1 MGAKIT
7 SENNTPKDMPL
18 WQKISLIVLF
28 FGPLLS
34 GVLGRAFKGRPIYN
48 GEEFETLLCA
58 GARAAQ
64 GETMYP
70 PGKAFS
76 CAQYDTL
83 SSYLYIPWPAQGLH
97 GLVSMFGAPIV
108 TGIYAVLFFAAIFAA
123 IWIPIFRRVPYASVM
138 SRVPF
143 AGMLTGSIV
152 LWGNIAG
159 LVYGVIAL
167 VALIAHR
174 APLVFVTVIGI
185 SGSLKQVWLC
195 LLAVVLFLPRPW
207 WQRLSL
213 FSLGAVIGLLPTY
226 LFVTSGSSEVQAWL
240 DIMLFYAVE
249 DVPGQGFLGWLRL
262 VGIGPS
268 SSLNTLL
275 WIPYAVLMV
284 GSGIGIAEKFE
295 LTDKQRVWLGLA
307 VGSLLIPR
315 VVSYEFFL
323 FAPGMVLVIQHA
335 RAAGKKWISWLV
347 YSACGVT
354 LLFNVADF
362 GDYAILP
369 LTFACALAI
378 AITGASHMIMG
389 ISHLLPKR
397 FVIHR

>member
-1 MGAKIT
+1 MPP
-7 SENNTPKDMPL
+7 TPKAKDLRL
-18 WQKISLIVLF
+18 WQKIGLIVLF

-34 GVLGRAFKGRPIYN
+34 GILGRALKGRPVYN

-70 PGKAFS
+70 PAKAFS
-76 CAQYDTL
+76 CAGYDTVA
-83 SSYLYIPWPAQGLH
+83 SYLYIPWPAQGLH
-97 GLVSMFGAPIV
+97 GLVSMLGAPVV

-123 IWIPIFRRVPYASVM
+123 IWIPIFRRVPYATVM
-138 SRVPF
+138 ERVPF

-159 LVYGVIAL
+159 FIYGLIAL

-174 APLVFVTVIGI
+174 APLLFVAVIGF

-213 FSLGAVIGLLPTY
+213 FALGAFIGLLPTY

-240 DIMLFYAVE
+240 DILRFYAIE
-249 DVPGQGFLGWLRL
+249 DLPGQGFLGWLRL
-262 VGIGPS
+262 VGVGPDS
-268 SSLNTLL
+268 ALNTWL
-275 WIPYAVLMV
+275 WLPFAALMV
-284 GSGIGIAEKFE
+284 SCGLGIAEKFD
-295 LTDKQRVWLGLA
+295 LTAKQRVWLGLA

-323 FAPGMVLVIQHA
+323 FAPGMVLVIHCA
-335 RAAGKKWISWLV
+335 REAGKRWIAWLV
-347 YSACGVT
+347 YGACTMTV
-354 LLFNVADF
+354 LFNIADL

-369 LTFACALAI
+369 LTFACALAV
-378 AITGASHMIMG
+378 AITGVPHMVRG
-389 ISHLLPKR
+389 ISHLLPPGLAKR
-397 FVIHR
+397 